1 MSTFIIAEAGV
12 NHNGDLDKALQLV
25 DAAVAAGADAVKF
38 QTFKSENLVT
48 ETAGKAEY
56 QKKLTDSNESQIDM
70 LKKLELS
77 HDNHFKVHEYCQKQ
91 NIEFMS
97 TAFDLES
104 LDFLLQHMELSRLKL
119 PSGEITNH
127 PLILAHAKS
136 GLDII
141 VSTGMATIG
150 EIEQALA
157 VIAGGYLEGLAQ
169 LQNAEEVEHSNW
181 QKAYVNPE
189 AQALLKQKTTVL
201 HCVSEYPAPA
211 DALNLQAITSLK
223 QTFGLNAGYS
233 DHSLGIWAPISAVT
247 LGATVIEKHFTLDKT
262 LPGPDHQ
269 ASLDPAELKAMVEG
283 IRHVE
288 RALGNGIKRPVPA
301 EIVNREPIRKSL
313 VCVAPLKQGE
323 VITEAHISVKRPETG
338 TSPTRYWE
346 VLGKPASRNYSA
358 GEPLQE

>member
-38 QTFKSENLVT
+38 QTFKAENLVT
-48 ETAGKAEY
+48 ESAGKAEY
-56 QKKLTDSNESQIDM
+56 QKKLTDSSESQIEM

-104 LDFLLQHMELSRLKL
+104 LDFLLKHMDLKRLKL

-141 VSTGMATIG
+141 VSTGMATIS

-157 VIAGGYLEGLAQ
+157 VISGGFLAH
-169 LQNAEEVEHSNW
+169 LGEFESPAW
-181 QKAYVNPE
+181 YKAYVNPT
-189 AQALLKQKTTVL
+189 AQEMLRQKTTIL

-211 DALNLQAITSLK
+211 DALNLKAINTLK
-223 QTFGLNAGYS
+223 QTFGLNTGYS

-247 LGATVIEKHFTLDKT
+247 LGATIIEKHFTLDKS

-269 ASLDPAELKAMVEG
+269 ASLDPPELRAMIASIRQVEN
-283 IRHVE
+283 
-288 RALGNGIKRPVPA
+288 ALGDGVKRPVAA

-313 VCVAPLKQGE
+313 VCIAPIRQGE
-323 VITEAHISVKRPETG
+323 VITEAHVSIKRPETG
-338 TSPTRYWE
+338 TSPSRYWE
-346 VLGKPASRNYSA
+346 VLGRPASRSYDV
-358 GEPLQE
+358 GDPLHE

>member
-12 NHNGDLDKALQLV
+12 NHNGDIDKALQLV

-56 QKKLTDSNESQIDM
+56 QKKLTDSNESQIEM

-77 HDNHFKVHEYCQKQ
+77 HENHFKVLEHCHRK

-104 LDFLLQHMELSRLKL
+104 LDFLLQNMDLKRLKL

-141 VSTGMATIG
+141 VSTGMATIA

-157 VIAGGYLEGLAQ
+157 VIAGGFLIRSGEKPDY
-169 LQNAEEVEHSNW
+169 SW
-181 QKAYVNPE
+181 QKASASLQ
-189 AQALLKQKTTVL
+189 AQEMLQQKATIL

-211 DALNLQAITSLK
+211 DSLNLQALCSLK
-223 QTFGLNAGYS
+223 NTFGLRTGYS

-247 LGATVIEKHFTLDKT
+247 LGATVIEKHFTLDKS

-269 ASLDPAELKAMVEG
+269 ASLDSSELKAMVDG
-283 IRHVE
+283 IRNVE
-288 RALGNGIKRPVPA
+288 KALGHGIKRPVAA

-313 VCVAPLKQGE
+313 VCVAPIRQGQS
-323 VITEAHISVKRPETG
+323 ITEAQIAVKRPETG
-338 TSPTRYWE
+338 TSPTRFWE
-346 VLGKPASRNYSA
+346 IMGKPASRDYRP

>member
-12 NHNGDLDKALQLV
+12 NHNGDSDKALQLV
-25 DAAVAAGADAVKF
+25 DAAVASGADAVKF

-48 ETAGKAEY
+48 DTAGKAEY
-56 QKKLTDSNESQIDM
+56 QKKLTDSNESQIEM

-77 HDNHFKVHEYCQKQ
+77 HDAHFRLHEYCQKQ

-104 LDFLLQHMELSRLKL
+104 LDFLLNHMDLQRLKL

-127 PLILAHAKS
+127 PLVLAHAKS

-141 VSTGMATIG
+141 VSTGMATMG

-157 VIAGGYLEGLAQ
+157 VIAAGYAGDWAKGK
-169 LQNAEEVEHSNW
+169 VEHATW

-189 AQALLKQKTTVL
+189 AQALLKQKATVL

-211 DALNLQAITSLK
+211 EALNLRAIASIK
-223 QTFGLNAGYS
+223 QTFGLNVGYS

-283 IRHVE
+283 IRNVE
-288 RALGNGIKRPVPA
+288 KALGNGIKRPVPA

-313 VCVAPLKQGE
+313 VCIAPIQQGE

-346 VLGKPASRNYSA
+346 VLGKPASRSYLA